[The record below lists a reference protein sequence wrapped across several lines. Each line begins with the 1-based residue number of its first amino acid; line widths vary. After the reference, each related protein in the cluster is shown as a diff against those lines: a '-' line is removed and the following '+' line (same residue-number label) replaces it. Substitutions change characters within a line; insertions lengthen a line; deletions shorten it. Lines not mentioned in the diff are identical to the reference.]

1 MTTAALRHPIDR
13 GLRIDM
19 NGQHG
24 WKSAYAPIVDIQ
36 PDRFHLK
43 HLLLR
48 LVRLYDETGL
58 QSMRAEQAQTL
69 RVTAWRLLH
78 VASRRPE
85 SKQRDLRA
93 TWSEA
98 SYLYLRIEDGLQAIN
113 VMALPISKAQFL
125 TTTPPV
131 QAAGDAVYATFVEK
145 VVTRT
150 A

>member
-1 MTTAALRHPIDR
+1 MDS

-19 NGQHG
+19 NGRHG
-24 WKSAYAPIVDIQ
+24 WKTAYAPIVEIR

-58 QSMRAEQAQTL
+58 QTMREEQTQTL
-69 RVTAWRLLH
+69 RVTASRLLH

-113 VMALPISKAQFL
+113 VMALPISKEQFL

-131 QAAGDAVYATFVEK
+131 PAVGDAVYATFIEK
-145 VVTRT
+145 LVTRT